1 MIRRPP
7 RSTLFPYT
15 TLFRSQAIDVLA
27 LLGRE
32 HAEALPIPRNF
43 ERGGRDLAVERVVL
57 RDAEVSE
64 RVGPPVRA
72 LEHRRLAGTERGFG
86 LGLVRHA
93 GERDEHDPHTGVHDV
108 TALAP
113 ANAAH
118 QPAQGE

>member
-57 RDAEVSE
+57 RDAEGRE
-64 RVGPPVRA
+64 RVGPSVRA
-72 LEHRRLAGTERGFG
+72 LEHPRFAGTEGGFG
-86 LGLVRHA
+86 LGLERHA
-93 GERDEHDPHTGVHDV
+93 GASDEQDAHTGVHAV
-108 TALAP
+108 RTA
-113 ANAAH
+113 
-118 QPAQGE
+118 QP

>member
-15 TLFRSQAIDVLA
+15 TLFRAGQHDVQVLAQIAADADFRGGLERGPAQAIDVLA

-72 LEHRRLAGTERGFG
+72 LEHRRFEIGRASC
-86 LGLVRHA
+86 
-93 GERDEHDPHTGVHDV
+93 
-108 TALAP
+108 
-113 ANAAH
+113 
-118 QPAQGE
+118 